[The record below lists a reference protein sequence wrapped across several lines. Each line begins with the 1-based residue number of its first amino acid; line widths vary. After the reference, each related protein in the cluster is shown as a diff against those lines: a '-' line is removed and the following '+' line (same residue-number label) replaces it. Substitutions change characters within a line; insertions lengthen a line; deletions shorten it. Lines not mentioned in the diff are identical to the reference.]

1 MWKRIEYAEW
11 VDMVPI
17 IAFILTFSVFVLLV
31 TRTILMK
38 KTQVKQL
45 ASLPLDLATPSPE
58 GERQQSEEQGRH
70 NRSPGHPDN
79 TSTAP

>member
-38 KTQVKQL
+38 KTQVKKL
-45 ASLPLDLATPSPE
+45 ASLPLEEGSVGVPPSSTTPVPP
-58 GERQQSEEQGRH
+58 Q
-70 NRSPGHPDN
+70 P
-79 TSTAP
+79 